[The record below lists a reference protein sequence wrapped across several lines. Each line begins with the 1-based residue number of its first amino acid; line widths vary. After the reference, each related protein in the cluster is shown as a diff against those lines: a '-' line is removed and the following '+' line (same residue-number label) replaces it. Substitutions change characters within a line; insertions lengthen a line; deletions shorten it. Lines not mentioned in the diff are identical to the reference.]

1 MATTQAT
8 ESVTYIAGADLS
20 AAASQY
26 KAVKLSAARTV
37 VLCSA
42 DTDTAEGVLATGAA
56 SGKAVEVVISGIAKV
71 HAGAAFSVGA
81 LLSFDSSGRWIT
93 AASGDRYRA
102 IALVAATAAGDWV
115 EARLLSSANL
125 IA

>member
-1 MATTQAT
+1 MATTQNAT
-8 ESVTYIAGADLS
+8 SATYVAGADLS

-42 DTDTAEGVLATGAA
+42 DTDIAEGVLATGAIA
-56 SGKAVEVVISGIAKV
+56 GYGVEVWTDGIVKV
-71 HAGAAFSVGA
+71 RAGAAFSVGA
-81 LLSFDSSGRWIT
+81 LLSFNASGEWIT

-115 EARLLSSANL
+115 EARLISSANL